1 MLKNKEYYERYYF
14 SKSKPIPYKLNC
26 GYEINIYPILVKD
39 WEEFEDSIDIFNID
53 KNSIPDP
60 NVIQMNYI
68 TFLKK
73 IQFELTN
80 KIENSD
86 ITHGQIQSAKFSSI
100 MQMCLKE
107 DYVCIEYD
115 KGKCVVVICENKD
128 NELIIKGKMS
138 NREFEEIKNIILFQN
153 IKDYDDK
160 RLDPTVQKIYNDFL
174 KLKNKDCYI
183 PNLEEQ
189 KEYFI
194 SKIGWD
200 EEKVNNLTYRRFKGI
215 FECLIGESMY
225 FGNKFIEASY
235 KYQCDKVQNYFLFE
249 KKKDKYDGFI
259 VDGDNIKNKIN

>member
-86 ITHGQIQSAKFSSI
+86 ITYGQIQSAKFSNI

-115 KGKCVVVICENKD
+115 
-128 NELIIKGKMS
+128 
-138 NREFEEIKNIILFQN
+138 
-153 IKDYDDK
+153 
-160 RLDPTVQKIYNDFL
+160 
-174 KLKNKDCYI
+174 
-183 PNLEEQ
+183 
-189 KEYFI
+189 
-194 SKIGWD
+194 
-200 EEKVNNLTYRRFKGI
+200 
-215 FECLIGESMY
+215 
-225 FGNKFIEASY
+225 
-235 KYQCDKVQNYFLFE
+235 
-249 KKKDKYDGFI
+249 
-259 VDGDNIKNKIN
+259 